1 MIASGGV
8 KSGSYTSFLEIELG
22 VPSDREGRGKRETGD
37 FSNVVIVPEGEA
49 DDCSVTGGSLLDGGM
64 EGHTEVVGLGDVG

>member
-1 MIASGGV
+1 MVASRGV
-8 KSGSYTSFLEIELG
+8 ESRSYTSFLEIELG

-37 FSNVVIVPEGEA
+37 FSNVVIVPKGEA
-49 DDCSVTGGSLLDGGM
+49 DYGSVAGGGLLDGGM